1 MHVGEHGDDVTRHA
15 APVGE
20 GSAAGARVCE
30 REVQRAEVMGNHWGC
45 RGGGG
50 LGVHHVYKG
59 LGGRDGHRY
68 ARRCA

>member
-30 REVQRAEVMGNHWGC
+30 REVQRAEVMGTV
-45 RGGGG
+45 
-50 LGVHHVYKG
+50 GVDTWYMLIHSEVK
-59 LGGRDGHRY
+59 
-68 ARRCA
+68 

>member
-30 REVQRAEVMGNHWGC
+30 REVQRAEVMGTV
-45 RGGGG
+45 
-50 LGVHHVYKG
+50 GVDTWYMLIHSEVECVIVSSWSI
-59 LGGRDGHRY
+59 Y
-68 ARRCA
+68 ARR